1 MDRVGLQVYRASD
14 RVAAVPLPTGTGF
27 LLDAESDWIVAG
39 DEQSLFEVAECLPG
53 KIARRMGPVL
63 ALRFINAVGRLQA
76 GPLGTLVVQSVKWG
90 EREYDR
96 MLEEI
101 GAQASELPFAAG
113 EPMAVPYTRDAGPS
127 RVALHALVWLCH
139 ATTEPSALLDALRH
153 ILREPERRLERD
165 VRTVPTELASSI
177 TPAVLEDLCAGR
189 WPLQRVR
196 PGLGASGYLPLII
209 DDVRV
214 RPTLDLPENR
224 FVKLF
229 LDDAIHAIAQVRS
242 QFDATTALGRQIAAQ
257 CNRAEA
263 ALAPIRRAPM
273 WRAIRGLSQLPFGST
288 VLQRRA
294 PYREVLRHYLRMHA
308 ASRALPLSQED
319 ASQLLAVKDIALLY
333 ELWCTF
339 AVLGVVRDLL
349 GSPGELR
356 PLEIDPSGARLGWG
370 WLARWAGGIELAVNP
385 TYTRASGFH
394 GRSMSVELRPDV
406 VLRVPAGPS
415 AGLHILDAKF
425 RVDRRGDQFRA
436 ARIEDLHKMHAYRD
450 AITAVTSAWVLFP
463 GDDSHAFG
471 DDGREWHIHDGRP
484 AIVAGIGAIG
494 LLPSSPQHGLRAV
507 LARLLDG
514 R

>member
-1 MDRVGLQVYRASD
+1 
-14 RVAAVPLPTGTGF
+14 
-27 LLDAESDWIVAG
+27 LLDAESEWIVVG
-39 DEQSLFEVAECLPG
+39 DDLALSEIAKCLPG
-53 KIARRMGPVL
+53 GIARRIGPAL

-76 GPLGTLVVQSVKWG
+76 GPLGTLVVQSGKWG

-113 EPMAVPYTRDAGPS
+113 EQMAVPYARDAGPS

-139 ATTEPSALLDALRH
+139 ATTEPSALLDALRQ

-165 VRTVPTELASSI
+165 VRMVPTELASSI

-196 PGLGASGYLPLII
+196 PGMGANGHLPVMI
-209 DDVRV
+209 DDARV

-229 LDDAIHAIAQVRS
+229 LEDALNAIAQVRS
-242 QFDATTALGRQIAAQ
+242 QLDTTKPLGRQIAAQ
-257 CNRAEA
+257 CHRAEA
-263 ALAPIRRAPM
+263 ALAPIRRASM
-273 WRAIRGLSQLPFGST
+273 WRDVRVLSQLPFGST

-319 ASQLLAVKDIALLY
+319 ALQLLAVKDIALLY

-339 AVLGVVRDLL
+339 AVLGAARDLL

-356 PLEIDPSGARLGWG
+356 QLEIDPLRARLGWG

-385 TYTRASGFH
+385 TYTRTTGFH

-406 VLRVPAGPS
+406 VLRVPDGPT
-415 AGLHILDAKF
+415 AGLHIFDAKF
-425 RVDRRGDQFRA
+425 RVDRQGDNPGA
-436 ARIEDLHKMHAYRD
+436 ARVEDLHKMHAYRD
-450 AITAVTSAWVLFP
+450 AIATVASAWAMYP
-463 GDDSHAFG
+463 GDGSHAFG
-471 DDGREWHIHDGRP
+471 DDGRAWQLDDGARP
-484 AIVAGIGAIG
+484 IAAGIGAIG
-494 LLPSSPQHGLRAV
+494 LLPSSPLRGLRAV
-507 LARLLDG
+507 LARVLNG